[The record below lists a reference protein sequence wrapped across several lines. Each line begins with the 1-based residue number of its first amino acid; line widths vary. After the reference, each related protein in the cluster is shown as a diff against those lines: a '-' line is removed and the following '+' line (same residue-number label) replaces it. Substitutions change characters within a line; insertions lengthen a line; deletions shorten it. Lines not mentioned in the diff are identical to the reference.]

1 MFFSEMSKSDI
12 DLLIFYMGLIK
23 IYDYTFNSYD
33 N

>member
-12 DLLIFYMGLIK
+12 DLLIFYMVLIK